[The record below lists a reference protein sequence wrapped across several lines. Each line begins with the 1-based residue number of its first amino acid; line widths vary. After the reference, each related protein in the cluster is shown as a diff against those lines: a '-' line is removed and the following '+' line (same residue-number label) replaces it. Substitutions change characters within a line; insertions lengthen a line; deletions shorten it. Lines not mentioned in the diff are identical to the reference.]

1 MIVENADRFG
11 LSQLHQLRGR
21 VGRGKRKSYCVLV
34 SDAINTEGKAK
45 ERLMTMKNCYDGF
58 EIAEKDLVM
67 RGPGDF
73 LRGSGDET
81 VRQSGG
87 VKFRLAELCD
97 DASLMRC
104 AFDEAKELLRISP
117 TLDEYPALCREVNKM
132 FTLQKGMVN

>member
-21 VGRGKRKSYCVLV
+21 VGRGSRKSYCVLV

-45 ERLMTMKNCYDGF
+45 DRLYTMKSCYDGF
-58 EIAEKDLVM
+58 QVAEKDLMM

-73 LRGSGDET
+73 LKGSSDET

-87 VKFRLAELCD
+87 VKFKLAELCD
-97 DASLMRC
+97 DAEIFRN
-104 AFDEAKELLRISP
+104 AFDEAKALLAASP
-117 TLDEYPALCREVNKM
+117 DLGEYPALAREVGKM
-132 FTLQKGMVN
+132 FTLEQGTIN